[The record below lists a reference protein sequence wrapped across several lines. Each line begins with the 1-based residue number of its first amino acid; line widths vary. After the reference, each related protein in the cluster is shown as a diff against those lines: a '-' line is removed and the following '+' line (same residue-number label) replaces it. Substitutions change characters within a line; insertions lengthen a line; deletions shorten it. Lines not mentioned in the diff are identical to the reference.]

1 MANAYANQNLSMDTL
16 QEIMKGNV
24 LKRLLKP
31 FCSLMKI
38 KMMKNQPKLPKN
50 EVNLLSSGEIYYT
63 LFSRRNLRFP
73 HIFIIS

>member
-1 MANAYANQNLSMDTL
+1 MANAYVNHNLSMDTL

-24 LKRLLKP
+24 LKRLLKS

-50 EVNLLSSGEIYYT
+50 EVNLLSSGEIYYI